1 MFWFLVAFT
10 SALLSAFAAV
20 SQKKILFKME
30 ALEFSFVL
38 AVFNMLFSIPFFT
51 GVDIASLSA
60 DNIIA
65 LYIKTLL
72 GALAFLNVMLAIKN
86 LEISAALPL
95 MTLTPGFVAIFA
107 FILLGEALTV
117 LEVSGMLLL
126 LAGVYI
132 LESNSYRDILY
143 PFKVFINSKNHHYII
158 FALLLFTATSIMDK
172 VILVNLN
179 LPPYA
184 FMGFQQIF
192 LAVNFLIIIL
202 IMKKNP
208 KQIAQNIQGKMWI
221 WIILVAVLTIGYRYT
236 QIESVKIAPVALVLS
251 VKRTSVFFAAL
262 IGGKLFKE
270 SKLLK
275 KLLATVIL
283 IAGAIFI
290 LQD

>member
-1 MFWFLVAFT
+1 MFWFILAFT
-10 SALLSAFAAV
+10 SALLSAFAAI
-20 SQKKILFKME
+20 SQKKILFKMD

-38 AVFNMLFSIPFFT
+38 AIFNMLFSLPFFI
-51 GVDIASLSA
+51 GVEIAALTFA
-60 DNIIA
+60 NIIA

-107 FILLGEALTV
+107 FIILGEALSF
-117 LEVSGMLLL
+117 LEISGMILLI
-126 LAGVYI
+126 AGIYI

-143 PFKVFINSKNHHYII
+143 PFKVFVKSKNHHYII

-172 VILVNLN
+172 MILVNLK

-184 FMGFQQIF
+184 FMAFQQIF
-192 LAVNFLIIIL
+192 LAVNFLLIIL
-202 IMKKNP
+202 VMKKNP
-208 KQIAQNIQGKMWI
+208 KRIVKSIGSTTWL
-221 WIILVAVLTIGYRYT
+221 WIILVAVITIGYRYT
-236 QIESVKIAPVALVLS
+236 QIEAVKIAPVALVLS

-270 SKLLK
+270 SNLIK
-275 KLLATVIL
+275 KLIATLIL
-283 IAGAIFI
+283 IGGAIFI
-290 LQD
+290 LQG

>member
-1 MFWFLVAFT
+1 LFWFILAFT
-10 SALLSAFAAV
+10 SALLSAFAAI
-20 SQKKILFKME
+20 SQKKILFKMD

-38 AVFNMLFSIPFFT
+38 AIFNMLFSLPFFI
-51 GVDIASLSA
+51 GVEIAALTFA
-60 DNIIA
+60 NIIA

-107 FILLGEALTV
+107 FIILGEALSF
-117 LEVSGMLLL
+117 LEISGMILLI
-126 LAGVYI
+126 AGIYI

-143 PFKVFINSKNHHYII
+143 PFKVFVQSKNHHYII

-172 VILVNLN
+172 MILVNLK

-184 FMGFQQIF
+184 FMAFQQIF
-192 LAVNFLIIIL
+192 LAVNFLLIIL
-202 IMKKNP
+202 VMKKNP
-208 KQIAQNIQGKMWI
+208 KRIVKSIGSTTWL
-221 WIILVAVLTIGYRYT
+221 WIILVAVITIGYRYT
-236 QIESVKIAPVALVLS
+236 QIEAVKIAPVALVLS

-270 SKLLK
+270 SNLIK
-275 KLLATVIL
+275 KLIATLIL
-283 IAGAIFI
+283 IGGAIFI
-290 LQD
+290 LQG